1 MLQKP
6 SHQCA
11 LVVTTMTHKPGKKQV
26 LGWFPFLSPSFRLV
40 CRPAAGHSPSASCYP
55 LHLSSRSDWSP
66 QVMSPISGQV
76 YHHCAEWILRKTIL
90 FSDVEC
96 THLKKK
102 NLIKS
107 IKESYIH
114 MSELP
119 TKNHNFTLAQ
129 LLNTPG
135 ILHSAWHHQPQHPGR
150 ATVAPGIV
158 AWCVEFRGVAIL
170 ARPALMEKKEL
181 DKVGIPR
188 NSWVKEWLLSI
199 NKIINLNIF
208 KHKYDDDDDDD
219 LQNVI
224 YFCNIHLMLY
234 KVTVLSVTCP

>member
-76 YHHCAEWILRKTIL
+76 YHRCAEWILRKTIL

-107 IKESYIH
+107 IKESLI
-114 MSELP
+114 
-119 TKNHNFTLAQ
+119 FTCQ
-129 LLNTPG
+129 NYQQKIT
-135 ILHSAWHHQPQHPGR
+135 ILHWLSFWIPQ
-150 ATVAPGIV
+150 
-158 AWCVEFRGVAIL
+158 EFFTQH
-170 ARPALMEKKEL
+170 
-181 DKVGIPR
+181 D
-188 NSWVKEWLLSI
+188 
-199 NKIINLNIF
+199 IINLNI
-208 KHKYDDDDDDD
+208 
-219 LQNVI
+219 QAG
-224 YFCNIHLMLY
+224 
-234 KVTVLSVTCP
+234 PQ